1 MEMQVI
7 PHQLQE
13 IAALTRPIEEVEHAI
28 AVNLGQ
34 MQLSPFD
41 FARITIP
48 TGGGTQWSLQTLEGD
63 KMEAE
68 IQGIIVVA
76 QDARSYFKLPFG
88 AEERR
93 PPDCSS
99 RDGVTGIGNPGG
111 ECAKCPLNQWDTKP
125 GPTGLTRGKACRE
138 GKQLFLVRG
147 NEILPELLQLPPTS
161 LKACRQYLLRLTGS
175 GYPYYGVVTAI
186 TLERT
191 KSGGGVAYSEA
202 RFRFLRRLS
211 NDEIG
216 KLERLHG
223 LCASLMQR
231 VIPVIPEDQGSE
243 Q

>member
-1 MEMQVI
+1 MEVQVI

-13 IAALTRPIEEVEHAI
+13 IAALTRPIEDVEHAI

-34 MQLSPFD
+34 MQLSPYD
-41 FARITIP
+41 FARVTIP
-48 TGGGTQWSLQTLEGD
+48 TGGGTQWALESLEGVQ
-63 KMEAE
+63 MTPE
-68 IQGIIVVA
+68 IQGVIVVT

-88 AEERR
+88 AEEKR

-99 RDGVTGIGNPGG
+99 RDGLTGIGDPGG
-111 ECAKCPLNQWDTKP
+111 ECLPCPLNQWGS
-125 GPTGLTRGKACRE
+125 GPAGRGKACRE

-147 NEILPELLQLPPTS
+147 SEILPELLQLPPTS

-175 GYPYYGVVTAI
+175 GIPYYGAITAI

-202 RFRFLRRLS
+202 RFRFLRRLTPE
-211 NDEIG
+211 EIG

-223 LCASLMQR
+223 LCASMMQR
-231 VIPVIPEDQGSE
+231 VIPIVPEGE
-243 Q
+243 GE